1 MLSSGAVSL
10 AFPHLVFLVNP
21 EAREGRAT
29 ARLRGILARAP
40 AWAASSRLVVVA
52 TLAGAER
59 AIRAMSPEELP
70 VAAGGDGTVNF
81 VARAVRSVG
90 RAALPMAILPL
101 GTGNAAA
108 HALGVGDLRRALAAI
123 AEGHSVALDALV
135 TDHPRAPLALSSLS
149 AGFEGAVLSGLAGG
163 RGVARAAGL
172 LAALPGAL
180 LRRGG
185 IGLEVEGRP
194 LLDPAERAFSAGIY
208 NLPCYA
214 FGRVVLPDADGT
226 DGVAEAVVHRSAGA
240 WLSAIRSGLPTG
252 APGDGAG
259 PVRSARTATAR
270 LVSSGPIQVD
280 GEGTIPASELRIRV
294 EPAAIRIVAAR
305 AVPQAQME

>member
-1 MLSSGAVSL
+1 MRR

-29 ARLRGILARAP
+29 RRLRGILARAP

-59 AIRAMSPEELP
+59 ALRAISPEEIP

-90 RAALPMAILPL
+90 RAGLPMAILPL
-101 GTGNAAA
+101 GTGNAVA
-108 HALGVGDLRRALAAI
+108 HALGVGDLRRALTALAD
-123 AEGHSVALDALV
+123 GHSVALDALV
-135 TDHPRAPLALSSLS
+135 TDHPRAPLALCSLS

-180 LRRGG
+180 LRRRGV
-185 IGLEVEGRP
+185 GLEVEGRA
-194 LLDPAERAFSAGIY
+194 LLDPSERAFCAGLY

-214 FGRVVLPDADGT
+214 FGRLVLPDAVGT
-226 DGVAEAVVHRSAGA
+226 DGAAEAVVHRSGRS
-240 WLSAIRSGLPTG
+240 WLSALRGGLSTREARGG
-252 APGDGAG
+252 AV
-259 PVRSARTATAR
+259 PVRTARAVTAR
-270 LVSSGPIQVD
+270 LTSRGPIQVD
-280 GEGTIPASELRIRV
+280 GEGSIPAGDLAVRV

-305 AVPQAQME
+305 AAPPATA

>member
-1 MLSSGAVSL
+1 MGL

-59 AIRAMSPEELP
+59 AIRTMSPEEVP

-90 RAALPMAILPL
+90 RANLPMAILPL
-101 GTGNAAA
+101 GTGNAVA
-108 HALGVGDLRRALAAI
+108 HALGVGDLRRALAAL
-123 AEGHSVALDALV
+123 ADGHSVALDALV
-135 TDHPRAPLALSSLS
+135 TDHPRAPLALASLS

-163 RGVARAAGL
+163 RGIARAVGL
-172 LAALPGAL
+172 VAALPGAL

-185 IGLEVEGRP
+185 IGLEVEGRT
-194 LLDPAERAFSAGIY
+194 LLDPSEPAFCAGLY

-226 DGVAEAVVHRSAGA
+226 DGVAEAVVHRSFAA
-240 WLSAIRSGLPTG
+240 WLSAMRSGLSTG
-252 APGDGAG
+252 ASPDGEAS
-259 PVRSARTATAR
+259 VRSARAATAR
-270 LVSSGPIQVD
+270 LASRGPIQVD
-280 GEGTIPASELRIRV
+280 GEGSIPASELQVRV
-294 EPAAIRIVAAR
+294 EPAAIRLVAAR
-305 AVPQAQME
+305 AAPAS